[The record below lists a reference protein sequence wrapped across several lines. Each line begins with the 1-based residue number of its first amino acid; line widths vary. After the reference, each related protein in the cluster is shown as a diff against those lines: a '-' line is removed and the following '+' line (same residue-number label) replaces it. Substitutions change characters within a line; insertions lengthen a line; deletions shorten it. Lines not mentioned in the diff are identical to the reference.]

1 MRSAWKFFSSVKLA
15 IVLIIILTVASIIGT
30 LIPQGR
36 SASEYAAHYGSLS
49 GLFTALQLTR
59 LYQSVWY
66 LALLLLFAVNT
77 VVCTLSRLGP
87 KWRRAFRPAP
97 ETDAKSLT
105 AMRLSSRFRLPLP
118 LASARD
124 EVAGRLTARRY
135 RVDESAQGEKR
146 VLLARKRRLGWF
158 GSDIVHLGLLV
169 ILAGGL
175 TSGLGGRRAELALV
189 DGQTADVPHAAF
201 QLRLDKFDTEYYPQ
215 GGVKDWKSTV
225 TVVEG
230 GAPVLT
236 RVIEVNEPL
245 TYKGVSF
252 CQQSYGWDW
261 SRAQIV
267 LEIRKPG
274 DMAAFKTVTLRVGER
289 AAVDAPDVTQVQVRR
304 FVPDFVI
311 GEGNQVQSRS
321 DEPNNPAAQV
331 EAWKGEER
339 VFSGWIFAKFPDF
352 GQGHGDDPMSGARPN
367 AGAGAPKVA
376 VILKDFAAAPYSV
389 LEAAKDPGANL
400 IWLGCLLITA
410 GFFLAFYWPPR
421 EIRVVLEE
429 SQGRV
434 DVTAGGQASK
444 GRDAFKSEFD
454 SIAGRAAPLKPS
466 FAEGISTEQP
476 SPLSDQASAHLGVAA
491 RLPWILPLAAWA
503 SQIFSMILFGSR
515 APWAFWLALMILQGL
530 AIIAGLVLGLRALIS
545 MAGRRNR
552 QGRRHAI
559 AGCLLSAMTIAII
572 LLAFLL
578 S

>member
-15 IVLIIILTVASIIGT
+15 IVLIILLTVASTVGT

-36 SASEYAAHYGSLS
+36 SAAEYAARYGSLA

-66 LALLLLFAVNT
+66 LALLLFFAVNT
-77 VVCTLSRLGP
+77 IVCTLARLGP

-97 ETDAKSLT
+97 ETDAKSVT
-105 AMRLSSRFRLPLP
+105 SMRASARFRLPLTIAP
-118 LASARD
+118 ARD
-124 EVAGRLTARRY
+124 RVAGALKARHY
-135 RVDESAQGEKR
+135 LLDQSAHDEKVVIQ
-146 VLLARKRRLGWF
+146 ARKRRLGWF

-169 ILAGGL
+169 ILAGGI
-175 TSGLGGRRAELALV
+175 TSGLAGRHAELALA

-230 GAPVLT
+230 GSAVLT
-236 RVIEVNEPL
+236 RIIEVNQPL
-245 TYKGVSF
+245 TYRGISF
-252 CQQSYGWDW
+252 YQQSYGWDW

-274 DMAAFKTVTLRVGER
+274 DMTTFKTVTLKVGER
-289 AAVDAPDVTQVQVRR
+289 AAVDAPDVTHVVVLR

-352 GQGHGDDPMSGARPN
+352 GHGGEGDPMTGAKT
-367 AGAGAPKVA
+367 AAKADAPRVA
-376 VILKDFAAAPYSV
+376 VVLKDYSAAPYSV
-389 LEAAKDPGANL
+389 LEAAKDPGVNL
-400 IWLGCLLITA
+400 IWLGCLLVSG

-421 EIRVVLEE
+421 EIRVVLEA

-434 DVTAGGQASK
+434 ELAAGGQASK
-444 GRDAFKSEFD
+444 SREAFRTEFD
-454 SIAGRAAPLKPS
+454 GIFESI
-466 FAEGISTEQP
+466 
-476 SPLSDQASAHLGVAA
+476 
-491 RLPWILPLAAWA
+491 
-503 SQIFSMILFGSR
+503 
-515 APWAFWLALMILQGL
+515 
-530 AIIAGLVLGLRALIS
+530 
-545 MAGRRNR
+545 RRPE
-552 QGRRHAI
+552 
-559 AGCLLSAMTIAII
+559 
-572 LLAFLL
+572 
-578 S
+578 